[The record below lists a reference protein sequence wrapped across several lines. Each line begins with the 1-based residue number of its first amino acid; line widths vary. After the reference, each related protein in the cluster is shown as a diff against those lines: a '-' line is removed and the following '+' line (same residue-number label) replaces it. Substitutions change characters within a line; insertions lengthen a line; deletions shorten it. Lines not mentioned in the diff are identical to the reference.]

1 MKKANRNESKA
12 DRVRFSRT
20 STWLCTALIAP
31 MSLAVRVPVDST
43 STSAPS
49 NSADGE
55 TRTTRFTLGGGG
67 GQYYREYRL
76 GGECAAADPTTF
88 HEEFG
93 DVGAE
98 IDYQHGDKGH
108 FGIRGGYVHE
118 TAELVAD
125 PELTGELGSS
135 RDINTY
141 YGNPFISHE
150 GDNFGFGAG
159 FLITSRPLSTGD
171 ERDSPTKE
179 DVAIYPSAHLR
190 FSRSS
195 RQLYLSAHL
204 WEGVPIYSGGG
215 MVTVGLGGRPLSWLD
230 LYGAYASEGPYDGES
245 FLARA
250 TFDINPAWS
259 VMTTVRF
266 PTDFSNEAG
275 TYEDQEGAV
284 SLGVQYRLI
293 STK

>member
-1 MKKANRNESKA
+1 MKNANGNELKA
-12 DRVRFSRT
+12 DGVRFSRT

-31 MSLAVRVPVDST
+31 MSLAVRVPVDSIA
-43 STSAPS
+43 TSATP
-49 NSADGE
+49 NSSDVD
-55 TRTTRFTLGGGG
+55 TRTTKFTLAGGGG
-67 GQYYREYRL
+67 RFYREYRL
-76 GGECAAADPTTF
+76 GGECAANDPTTF

-125 PELTGELGSS
+125 PGLTGELGSS
-135 RDINTY
+135 RGIDTY
-141 YGNPFISHE
+141 YANPFISHE
-150 GDNFGFGAG
+150 GDKFGLGAG
-159 FLITSRPLSTGD
+159 VLITSRPLNTAD
-171 ERDSPTKE
+171 QEDSPFKE

-195 RQLYLSAHL
+195 NQLYLSAHL

-215 MVTVGLGGRPLSWLD
+215 MVMMGLGGRPFSWLD
-230 LYGAYASEGPYDGES
+230 LYGGYASEGPFAVEG

-250 TFDINPAWS
+250 TFDLNREWS
-259 VMTTVRF
+259 LMTTVRF
-266 PTDFSNEAG
+266 PTDFSNEVG
-275 TYEDQEGAV
+275 TYEDQEGTV

>member
-1 MKKANRNESKA
+1 
-12 DRVRFSRT
+12 
-20 STWLCTALIAP
+20 
-31 MSLAVRVPVDST
+31 MSLAVRVPVSQDST
-43 STSAPS
+43 SASSSSTDVINAQFS
-49 NSADGE
+49 E
-55 TRTTRFTLGGGG
+55 KRTTKFTLAGGG

-76 GGECAAADPTTF
+76 GGECAAADPATF
-88 HEEFG
+88 HEKFG

-98 IDYQHGDKGH
+98 IDYQHGEKGH
-108 FGIRGGYVHE
+108 VGIRGGYVHE

-135 RDINTY
+135 RDIHTY

-150 GDNFGFGAG
+150 GDNFGLGAG
-159 FLITSRPLSTGD
+159 FLITSRPLYSGD

-190 FSRSS
+190 FSRSA

-215 MVTVGLGGRPLSWLD
+215 MVLVGLGGRPFSWLD
-230 LYGAYASEGPYDGES
+230 LYGAYASDGPYVNES

-266 PTDFSNEAG
+266 PTDFSNEVG
-275 TYEDQEGAV
+275 IYEDEEGAV